1 MASVL
6 CETMPSK
13 VTDDK
18 SAYFSKGSKTK
29 AKQTEPMISAS
40 VRLMSVTTT
49 RVIPSNAPCAKVS
62 PKNAMRRQT
71 TKLPNGPAIK
81 ASNKPANKG
90 VIHQGLIMLLSALV
104 VVFMVMMMGVCN

>member
-1 MASVL
+1 
-6 CETMPSK
+6 MPSK
-13 VTDDK
+13 VSADRR
-18 SAYFSKGSKTK
+18 AYFSKGSKTK

-40 VRLMSVTTT
+40 VRLMSVSTP

-81 ASNKPANKG
+81 ASRSEERRVGKECRARRGRDHEKKRRE
-90 VIHQGLIMLLSALV
+90 I
-104 VVFMVMMMGVCN
+104 